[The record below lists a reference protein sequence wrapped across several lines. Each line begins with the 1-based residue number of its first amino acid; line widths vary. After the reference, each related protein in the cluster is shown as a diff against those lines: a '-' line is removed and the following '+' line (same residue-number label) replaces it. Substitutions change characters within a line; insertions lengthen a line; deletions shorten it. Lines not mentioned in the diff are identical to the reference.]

1 MSNCYTQFAFVVP
14 MSDAV
19 AVEAAEILEDLDPD
33 SGSEDYAGTPFA
45 DLCDRLKELDEGG
58 ASLLSGLTIKPCA
71 GGLLVASEGEGSHE
85 TAAAVVQALLNY
97 YDLPDPVTF
106 EVAHYTDRL
115 LIDGCGGRAVLVT
128 KSEITIESTR
138 DLLDGMLAA
147 LASAHRML
155 KDLDDQA

>member
-45 DLCDRLKELDEGG
+45 DLCDRLEELEDDGE
-58 ASLLSGLTIKPCA
+58 LPLSALTIKPCV
-71 GGLLVASEGEGSHE
+71 GGLLVASDGDGGHE
-85 TAAAVVQALLNY
+85 TAAAVAQALLNY
-97 YDLPDPVTF
+97 YDLPGPVTF
-106 EVAHYTDRL
+106 EVAHYTDRA